1 MKAKDFRKSAYG
13 KIKKKCW
20 GTLAAAELI
29 MSIILGACAGLNRFY
44 IGWIGSLLLGGA
56 LTLGASFMALSV
68 TDGKSIKVD
77 NIFGG
82 FKQFGSSLVLNI
94 LISIFTF
101 LWSLLLIVPGIIMS
115 LAYSMSYFVLL
126 DNPELSPDAARKKSI
141 ELMKGYKWKLF
152 CLKFSFIG
160 WYLLSI
166 LTLGILFFWV
176 NPYERAAEAE
186 FYRNI
191 VGQKE
196 AQNNT
201 TEENNTVVEETA
213 PVEEITAVE
222 ETTPVEEAAPVEETK
237 VVDTEVTEQ

>member
-1 MKAKDFRKSAYG
+1 M
-13 KIKKKCW
+13 
-20 GTLAAAELI
+20 
-29 MSIILGACAGLNRFY
+29 
-44 IGWIGSLLLGGA
+44 
-56 LTLGASFMALSV
+56 
-68 TDGKSIKVD
+68 
-77 NIFGG
+77 
-82 FKQFGSSLVLNI
+82 
-94 LISIFTF
+94 
-101 LWSLLLIVPGIIMS
+101 
-115 LAYSMSYFVLL
+115 
-126 DNPELSPDAARKKSI
+126 
-141 ELMKGYKWKLF
+141 
-152 CLKFSFIG
+152 
-160 WYLLSI
+160 
-166 LTLGILFFWV
+166 GILFFWV